1 MKKSNAELTPLMKNN
16 FFVVVFL
23 LSFPFL
29 LPIPDSLCRLCCS
42 RHTIYDTD
50 DGQIL
55 VFTVSHTTYNTLI
68 YSILKYFF
76 IAETNVSTKRNERS
90 H

>member
-55 VFTVSHTTYNTLI
+55 VFTVSHTTYNSLI

-76 IAETNVSTKRNERS
+76 IAETSVSAKRNERS